1 VWYGSRRE
9 RPGLPLPRRRHGGP
23 PALGVAVVAFLP
35 LALLPGVL
43 CARAFTG
50 GGHVAA
56 PADTG
61 AAVGPAGAPD
71 GARAD
76 TGMLA
81 ADSVPADTLAIDSV
95 RALTRRAAT
104 LAADGQHA
112 AAGALYE
119 AAARGRPEI
128 ADWLRLSALQ
138 QAARAGLPAWA
149 SLLAERLLAS
159 GAAPVDSI
167 ELAQVRASLRAS
179 DSLPPSEAAAVAGGM
194 DPDWDP
200 ELWTSR
206 AGPILLAVGDTAAAV
221 AGYRRVLDSDGV
233 PDAAGVVLLG
243 LDDGWRTLR
252 DVASSDRREGRA
264 HRAAEL
270 LARAGR
276 SAPPERRP
284 ELALELARTRLDAG
298 LPGVRDAVSGWTTES
313 STPDTIRSA
322 MELAVG
328 TRDLRRGRR
337 READAAFRRAASG
350 SGTAAARASYLVADL
365 AHDRHHLKTMR
376 TWLERTARDFP
387 HSGYGHLALMRL
399 GLLAYLEG
407 DWDAAADR
415 FAEYRRRSPEGGW
428 ALGSLYWEARAR
440 EAGGD
445 SAAARALLGRLTRTD
460 PAGYYG
466 LRAQDRLGE
475 DALPPEAGGPDAAR
489 SLDPEWE
496 AAVDGLLRRMDVL
509 LRLDWRDRALAELD
523 AAGTSLSGTAARRLR
538 LARRLEGD
546 GWSGPAIGLAW
557 SVFARTGGRWTYDL
571 LRAVYPLPY
580 RDQIEGTAGRL
591 GIDPALLAGL
601 IRQESAFDPTVV
613 STAGAVGLT
622 QLLPSTAR
630 HVARRSG
637 LPVPD
642 SMDLLRPSVNLGLGA
657 RYLAGLLDR
666 YDGSRLAVL
675 VAYNA
680 GPRRWSRWKSLPEH
694 GADPELF
701 IEAIPFA
708 ETRRYVKAV
717 FRNELLYR
725 RLHDLPTVRSAAAA
739 PAVDDTSQPGSPRDL
754 R

>member
-9 RPGLPLPRRRHGGP
+9 RPGPLPHRRRADRPGGSRTLGG
-23 PALGVAVVAFLP
+23 ALGVLLLVA
-35 LALLPGVL
+35 ALPGAL
-43 CARAFTG
+43 SARTTAGASSATPAG
-50 GGHVAA
+50 SRPHRTSA
-56 PADTG
+56 ADT
-61 AAVGPAGAPD
+61 AASD
-71 GARAD
+71 STR
-76 TGMLA
+76 
-81 ADSVPADTLAIDSV
+81 ADSVPADALAIDSV
-95 RALTRRAAT
+95 RALTRRAAS
-104 LAADGQHA
+104 LASDGQHA

-119 AAARGRPEI
+119 VAARGRPEI

-138 QAARAGLPAWA
+138 QAGRAGLRMWA
-149 SLLAERLLAS
+149 SLLAERLRS
-159 GAAPVDSI
+159 GGAVPVDSI
-167 ELAQVRASLRAS
+167 ELEQVRAALRAP
-179 DSLPPSEAAAVAGGM
+179 DTLPTSAAAAVAGGM

-206 AGPILLAVGDTAAAV
+206 AGPVLLAAGDTAAAM
-221 AGYRRVLDSDGV
+221 AGYRRVLDADGV
-233 PDAAGVVLLG
+233 PDAAGAVLLE

-252 DVASSDRREGRA
+252 DVAFSDRREGRD

-270 LARAGR
+270 LARAR
-276 SAPPERRP
+276 SSAPAERRP
-284 ELALELARTRLDAG
+284 ELALELARTRLGGG
-298 LPGVRDAVSGWTTES
+298 LPGVRDAVSPWDSES

-328 TRDLRRGRR
+328 TWALRHGRTGQ
-337 READAAFRRAASG
+337 ADAAFKRAASG

-387 HSGYGHLALMRL
+387 RSGYGHLALMRL

-407 DWDAAADR
+407 EWDEAAGR
-415 FAEYRRRSPEGGW
+415 FAGYRHRSPEGGW
-428 ALGSLYWEARAR
+428 ALGALYWEARAR

-445 SAAARALLGRLTRTD
+445 SSAARGLLRRLARTD

-466 LRAQDRLGE
+466 LRAQGRLGE
-475 DALPPEAGGPDAAR
+475 DALPPEARRLEPGGP
-489 SLDPEWE
+489 LDPAWE
-496 AAVDGLLRRMDVL
+496 AAVDGLLRRMDIL
-509 LRLDWRDRALAELD
+509 LGLEWRDRALAELD
-523 AAGTSLSGTAARRLR
+523 AARRSLSGTAARSLR

-557 SVFARTGGRWTYDL
+557 TVFAQRGGQWTPDL

-580 RDQIEGTAGRL
+580 REQIEATAGRL
-591 GIDPALLAGL
+591 GIDAALLAGL
-601 IRQESAFDPTVV
+601 IRQESAFDPSVV

-642 SMDLLRPSVNLGLGA
+642 STDLLRPAVNLGLGA

-680 GPRRWSRWKSLPEH
+680 GPRRWSRWQSLPEH

-725 RLHDLPTVRSAAAA
+725 RLHDLPATRSAARSTTADA
-739 PAVDDTSQPGSPRDL
+739 PSQSGSPRE
-754 R
+754 RR